1 MEPIV
6 LIGLV
11 IVCYGGY
18 VALLDLWREASP
30 LLPRQ
35 AAKESGI
42 CGRDARDLQT
52 PVKKMAGLYV

>member
-18 VALLDLWREASP
+18 VSLLDLLGRASVQFARRSARKGRVGVHGERS
-30 LLPRQ
+30 LQ
-35 AAKESGI
+35 A
-42 CGRDARDLQT
+42 